1 MKEPRRPV
9 WAEVDLKNVK
19 FNLAQVRNLIAEN
32 TEIMAVVK
40 ADAYGHGVI
49 PVAEALIEEG
59 VDRLAVALPGEGQ
72 ELRQAG
78 IDLPVQIL
86 GEVLPSQVEALMK
99 YDLIPT
105 LCKRNTAFGLSEIAG
120 GKGKKVKV
128 HIKVDTGMGRIGKR
142 PEEAV
147 DYIKFV
153 SDLPHLEIEGIMTH
167 FARADEHNKDYTYE
181 QWESFKNVLA
191 GVRAAG
197 IEIPLVQVANSAAI
211 LDLPEMNLDL
221 VRPGIMLYGLLPSG
235 EIKNKIELK
244 PVLSWK
250 ARIVYIKEVPAGSG
264 ISYGTTYITD
274 RPTEVATIPLGYAD
288 GYSRLLSNK
297 GEVLIHGQRAPI
309 LGRVCMDQFM
319 VDVTDIP
326 SAAVGDEVVLIG
338 RQGNA
343 EITATELAKHIGTIN
358 YEVLCGISKRIERI
372 YKG

>member
-86 GEVLPSQVEALMK
+86 GEVLPSQVEALMN

-105 LCKRNTAFGLSEIAG
+105 LCKRKTAFGLNEIAG

-235 EIKNKIELK
+235 EIKNKVELK

-250 ARIVYIKEVPAGSG
+250 ARIVYIKEVPPGSG
-264 ISYGTTYITD
+264 ISYGTTFITE

-297 GEVLIHGQRAPI
+297 GEVLIRGQRAPI

-326 SAAVGDEVVLIG
+326 GTAVGDEVVLIG
-338 RQGNA
+338 HQGEA
-343 EITATELAKHIGTIN
+343 EITATELANHIGTIN

-372 YKG
+372 YNK